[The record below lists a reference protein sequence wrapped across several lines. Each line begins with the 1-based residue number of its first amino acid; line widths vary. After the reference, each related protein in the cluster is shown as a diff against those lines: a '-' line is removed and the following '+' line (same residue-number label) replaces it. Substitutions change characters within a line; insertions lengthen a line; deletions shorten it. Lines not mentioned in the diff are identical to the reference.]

1 MRFSVWPGSHRPWD
15 EVLSTALTAER
26 EGWDGLW
33 FADHFMPN
41 TPSGDGPTLE
51 VWAVL
56 AALAHATDRLR
67 LGPLVTS
74 VTYRHPAVVANAAA
88 AVDVISGGRLVL
100 GLGAGWQANEHA
112 AYGLELGDVPTRS
125 DRLEEAAGIIRSLL
139 RDDRTTVDGRFF
151 TITDAPNEPKPI
163 QPRLPLLVAG
173 KGERRTLRTAA
184 RYADEWN
191 GWCTADEVGAKR
203 AVLAQHCEEFGR
215 DPATIRCSTQALVQ
229 ITDDPAAARR
239 FEEATDGRPTL
250 AGSPA
255 AIVDR
260 VGALVEAGADELIV
274 PDWPWDDPTERAEQL
289 HRFITEVAP
298 AFRR

>member
-151 TITDAPNEPKPI
+151 TITDAPNEPKPV

-173 KGERRTLRTAA
+173 KGERRTAIFVGFSEDAQRLVLDRRSGRGGGRRLVGLALLRSRIFA
-184 RYADEWN
+184 RVEPAPVRTDVADRLDPVARLQRHVLDPPEQVRR
-191 GWCTADEVGAKR
+191 GEGLSEELMDARVAR
-203 AVLAQHCEEFGR
+203 AL
-215 DPATIRCSTQALVQ
+215 
-229 ITDDPAAARR
+229 
-239 FEEATDGRPTL
+239 
-250 AGSPA
+250 
-255 AIVDR
+255 DR
-260 VGALVEAGADELIV
+260 
-274 PDWPWDDPTERAEQL
+274 
-289 HRFITEVAP
+289 
-298 AFRR
+298 